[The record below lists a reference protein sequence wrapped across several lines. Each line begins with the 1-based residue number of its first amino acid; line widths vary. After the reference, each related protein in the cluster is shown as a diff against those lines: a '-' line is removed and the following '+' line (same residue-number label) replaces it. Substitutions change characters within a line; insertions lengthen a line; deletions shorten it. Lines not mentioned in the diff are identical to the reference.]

1 MKLEE
6 ELMAFAIIEISTLV
20 IAIIIAAVLYKIL
33 EKGTQLAMN
42 AVLGILVLLAA
53 KFLFGLKIA
62 ITLLTVLICAIGGV
76 FGAFLIIILNYFRI
90 AFI

>member
-1 MKLEE
+1 MT
-6 ELMAFAIIEISTLV
+6 FAIVEISTLL
-20 IAIIIAAVLYKIL
+20 IAIIIAVVLYKIL

-42 AVLGILVLLAA
+42 AVFGIIVLLAA
-53 KFLFGLKIA
+53 KFLFGIKIA
-62 ITLLTVLICAIGGV
+62 ITMLTVLICAIGGV

>member
-1 MKLEE
+1 MT
-6 ELMAFAIIEISTLV
+6 FAIIEISTLL
-20 IAIIIAAVLYKIL
+20 IAIIIAVVLYKIL

-42 AVLGILVLLAA
+42 AVFGILVLLAA
-53 KFLFGLKIA
+53 KFLFGIKIA
-62 ITLLTVLICAIGGV
+62 ITMLTVLICAIGGI

>member
-1 MKLEE
+1 MNPEE

-20 IAIIIAAVLYKIL
+20 IAIIIAVVLYKIL

-62 ITLLTVLICAIGGV
+62 ITLLSVLICAIGGI